1 MTEEEYKKSLSN
13 SLQKAANKNEQ
24 ERDKDD
30 QPFLSSVAKTL
41 EDIAV
46 QTAGGIVDASE
57 SAYNFVVPKSM
68 EVEYSDIV
76 PEAETKVGAF
86 IRPAA
91 QFFIPYTGAFKIAKG
106 GYMYVK
112 NAKQLNSTVKDLV
125 AKGIKKENI
134 VTKKSKDG
142 QKFVFLEKGKV
153 KEKVYKPVTRT
164 IKTKTVKEIEPKTS
178 NDVLMLQLGGSPKT
192 ISIPGRKKVTFDKQV
207 DRIRT
212 VTKKVDEKPI
222 KTSLT
227 KGETAGIAIG
237 AGAASD
243 AIAFAP
249 YDPNLADFLVRFPAT
264 KNAVTQWLQTDPNG
278 DPGMERLKNAIS
290 GGIPSVFIPAFLAGV
305 SKGFVWSKNKI
316 GKAGADFLLKDTE
329 PKAGQIY
336 IDKSGDRI
344 QILDILEPNKKL
356 GITTRTVR
364 TKNLDKTSREV
375 STDSYDTFLNSVRA
389 GNIKLQNV
397 GTTTSKVIGAEKT
410 ATKGGTPKKVKG
422 KEEVDETAG
431 GEQKADID
439 GQMKSILKP
448 KDSEYAV
455 GRQIAEKI
463 PAIQKLKLNFFN
475 SSVAKKFVIDFLD
488 SNRGLKYLEDA
499 ASKKGVSLPRLKNLY
514 SEGLGVYQE
523 ARFLNAMG
531 GMVEHFLFK
540 GTFKYNNAG
549 QMVGTTNDGLQG
561 ILEKSLGKKHNA
573 DEFFNYL
580 GTKSILSMDKS
591 KFESLFPDAKLR
603 NQIKKDAK
611 KGDAIPEYQA
621 ALKGLD
627 TFNRELIDLA
637 VDAQLI
643 SRETADKLLA
653 ARKHYV
659 PLYRD
664 MSADDSFLSRAR
676 GGGVAVKRK
685 LEAKVPIGFDK
696 DQLPLKNLFDNYV
709 ENINSI
715 ITASYKNKVLRNTFD
730 LIDEGKLDDWA
741 ELAEGQGKK
750 KTVVTL
756 KAEELKTQVFKQK
769 GTELDINDLED
780 LDNLNLFR
788 SERMQL
794 KENEFVVFRKNKQ
807 GKIEKSIYEVKNPLL
822 FATLN
827 AISPKQFATANAF
840 VRIARS
846 FKNLLTKGVTMDP
859 GFFAGAN
866 ALRDTFSAAI
876 LSRNRFYIPILSTA
890 VKTSQR
896 FQSNAKVTLAD
907 GTVTTYKK
915 LYEEFLLN
923 GGSFGST
930 LWRGEV
936 SEGFLKEFHRKLG
949 SNYKD
954 VLDRPKKVIDRYGDV
969 VTGFENAS
977 RFTEF
982 AMLRARGI
990 SAREAAFAARE
1001 VAVDFGM
1008 HGANQFFR
1016 NYTSMV
1022 PFLNAGIQGIYRTV
1036 RAIKS
1041 PAERAAVGAKI
1052 AAFVGTPTLLLYILN
1067 RDDPNYKNTAQQI
1080 RDLNYMI
1087 PIGDGNFIK
1096 IPKPFEFGA
1105 IGTILTSMFET
1116 FDGTKE
1122 ADDFFLTAW
1131 TVLKNQAR
1139 LSVVPQV
1146 VSPLVNTA
1154 FNKTFFGSP
1163 VIPENMRHS
1172 LPDYGQSYPWSS
1184 NVITSAIENAP
1195 PNIRKYLMSPIK
1207 FENYYRAYTGAVG
1220 GYILDL
1226 IDSTLDIFNDNKM
1239 PSKRLDELIFV
1250 KRFLQLDPI
1259 KFTQAEAEFYRL
1271 RKEADKAVNIAKKFK
1286 DENKVELLQELYKDE
1301 EFTNLLALSPKL
1313 ERIARVVSNV
1323 NQQRNAIIEN
1333 KSFSKEQKRFKIDL
1347 LEGQLADLFKQL
1359 MDEID
1364 ANDLGL

>member
-1 MTEEEYKKSLSN
+1 MTEDEIRKSLN
-13 SLQKAANKNEQ
+13 ASLQNSISKYKEDKKDKEEQKFLPKVAN
-24 ERDKDD
+24 
-30 QPFLSSVAKTL
+30 TL
-41 EDIAV
+41 QDIGV
-46 QTAGGIVDASE
+46 QTVGGIVDASE

-76 PEAETKVGAF
+76 PEAETPVGAF
-86 IRPAA
+86 IRPAS
-91 QFFIPYTGAFKIAKG
+91 QFFIPYTAAFKIAKG

-112 NAKQLNSTVKDLV
+112 NAKNLNNTVKDLI
-125 AKGIKKENI
+125 ASKKIKSKDDIITKKDKDKFTILKKGTTTKTDYIPVTTVRKKPPTTSNEI
-134 VTKKSKDG
+134 LMGQLGMGTPKPITVRGVKKVVTKKD
-142 QKFVFLEKGKV
+142 
-153 KEKVYKPVTRT
+153 T
-164 IKTKTVKEIEPKTS
+164 
-178 NDVLMLQLGGSPKT
+178 
-192 ISIPGRKKVTFDKQV
+192 
-207 DRIRT
+207 
-212 VTKKVDEKPI
+212 TKKIAERDLK
-222 KTSLT
+222 KTLT
-227 KGETAGIAIG
+227 KGETAGMAIG
-237 AGAASD
+237 AGALSD

-264 KNAVTQWLQTDPNG
+264 KNALTEWLQTDPNG

-290 GGIPSVFIPAFLAGV
+290 GGIPSVFIPPFLAGV

-316 GKAGADFLLKDTE
+316 GQKGAEVLLKDID

-336 IDKSGDRI
+336 IDKNGDRV
-344 QILDILEPNKKL
+344 QILDIMEPTKGL
-356 GITTRTVR
+356 GIKNRTVR
-364 TKNLDKTSREV
+364 TKNLDKPSRQV
-375 STDSYDTFLNSVRA
+375 GTDSIESFLSRIEGGNLRLQDTGATAKTIIS
-389 GNIKLQNV
+389 
-397 GTTTSKVIGAEKT
+397 AEKT
-410 ATKGGTPKKVKG
+410 TTKGAPKKVKG
-422 KEEVDETAG
+422 KTEEETRVDEQTEDAF
-431 GEQKADID
+431 K
-439 GQMKSILKP
+439 LKP
-448 KDSEYAV
+448 NLKSKYVMGQNVALKSNSVE
-455 GRQIAEKI
+455 
-463 PAIQKLKLNFFN
+463 KLKTNFFN
-475 SSVAKKFVIDFLD
+475 SNVVKRFTIDFLD
-488 SNRGLKYLEDA
+488 SNRGLKYLEEA
-499 ASKKGVSLPRLKNLY
+499 ASKQGVSVKRLKNLY

-523 ARFLNAMG
+523 ARFLPAIG

-540 GTFKYNNAG
+540 GTFRYNDAG
-549 QMVGTTNDGLQG
+549 QMVGTANDGLQN
-561 ILEKSLGKKHNA
+561 LLQKTLGKKHNS
-573 DEFFNYL
+573 DEFFNYA
-580 GTKSILSMDKS
+580 GTKSVLSMNKA
-591 KFESLFPDAKLR
+591 KFEGLFPDAKIR
-603 NQIKKDAK
+603 DQIKKDAK
-611 KGDAIPEYQA
+611 MGDAIPEYQA
-621 ALKGLD
+621 ALKELD
-627 TFNRELIDLA
+627 RFNRELIDLA
-637 VDAQLI
+637 VDAELI
-643 SRETADKLLA
+643 SRKTADKLLN

-664 MSADDSFLSRAR
+664 MSIDENFVSRAR

-685 LEAKVPIGFDK
+685 LEAKVPIGFGK
-696 DQLPLKNLFDNYV
+696 DQLPLRNLFDNYV

-741 ELAEGQGKK
+741 VKTPGQGKK

-756 KAEELKTQVFKQK
+756 KAEELKAQIFKQK

-788 SERMQL
+788 SERLALEDNQ
-794 KENEFVVFRKNKQ
+794 FVVFRKNKA
-807 GKIEKSIYEVKNPLL
+807 GNIEKTIYDAINPFLIT
-822 FATLN
+822 TLN
-827 AISPKQFATANAF
+827 SISPKQFATANAF

-896 FQSNAKVTLAD
+896 FQNNSRVTLPD
-907 GTVTTYKK
+907 GTVTTNKE
-915 LYEEFLLN
+915 LYQEFLLN

-936 SEGFLKEFHRKLG
+936 SEGFLREFHRKLG

-954 VLDRPKKVIDRYGDV
+954 VLDRPKKFIDRYGDV
-969 VTGFENAS
+969 VTAFENAS
-977 RFTEF
+977 RFTEY

-1036 RAIKS
+1036 RAIKN
-1041 PAERAAVGAKI
+1041 PAERAAVSAKI

-1067 RDDPNYKNTAQQI
+1067 RGDENYNNTAQQI

-1122 ADDFFLTAW
+1122 ADDFLLTAW

-1146 VSPLVNTA
+1146 VSPLINTA

-1163 VIPENMRHS
+1163 VVPENMRHS

-1226 IDSTLDIFNDNKM
+1226 IDSTVDIFNDNKM
-1239 PSKRLDELIFV
+1239 PDKRLDELIFV

-1259 KFTQAEAEFYRL
+1259 KFTQAEADFYRL

-1286 DENKVELLQELYKDE
+1286 DEGKVELLQELYEDP
-1301 EFTNLLALSPKL
+1301 EFLNLVGLSPKL
-1313 ERIARVVSNV
+1313 EAVGRKVQGV
-1323 NQQRNAIIEN
+1323 NRQRNAIINDE
-1333 KSFSKEQKRFKIDL
+1333 SLSAEAKRFKIDM
-1347 LEGQLADLFKQL
+1347 LEKQLANLFKEL
-1359 MDEID
+1359 MDYID
-1364 ANDLGL
+1364 ENDLGL

>member
-1 MTEEEYKKSLSN
+1 MTEEEIRKSLNTSLQN
-13 SLQKAANKNEQ
+13 SLSKYKEDEKDKKEQAFLPKVAN
-24 ERDKDD
+24 
-30 QPFLSSVAKTL
+30 TL
-41 EDIAV
+41 QDIGV
-46 QTAGGIVDASE
+46 QTVGGIVDASE

-76 PEAETKVGAF
+76 PEAETKAGAF

-112 NAKQLNSTVKDLV
+112 NAKNLNNTVKQLITDKKIKSKDDIITKKDKDKFTILK
-125 AKGIKKENI
+125 KGTRTKTDYIPVTTVRKKPPTTSNEI
-134 VTKKSKDG
+134 LMDQLGMGVPKPITIRGVKKVVTKK
-142 QKFVFLEKGKV
+142 
-153 KEKVYKPVTRT
+153 PTTRK
-164 IKTKTVKEIEPKTS
+164 IAERDLKKT
-178 NDVLMLQLGGSPKT
+178 
-192 ISIPGRKKVTFDKQV
+192 
-207 DRIRT
+207 
-212 VTKKVDEKPI
+212 
-222 KTSLT
+222 LT
-227 KGETAGIAIG
+227 KGETAGLAIG
-237 AGAASD
+237 AGALSD

-264 KNAVTQWLQTDPNG
+264 KNALTEWLQTDPNG

-290 GGIPSVFIPAFLAGV
+290 GGIPSVFIPPFLAGV

-316 GKAGADFLLKDTE
+316 GQKAVQELEK
-329 PKAGQIY
+329 Q
-336 IDKSGDRI
+336 
-344 QILDILEPNKKL
+344 LD
-356 GITTRTVR
+356 
-364 TKNLDKTSREV
+364 
-375 STDSYDTFLNSVRA
+375 
-389 GNIKLQNV
+389 
-397 GTTTSKVIGAEKT
+397 TTSKVKT
-410 ATKGGTPKKVKG
+410 VKEPKKVKS
-422 KEEVDETAG
+422 KEEETRVE
-431 GEQKADID
+431 EQTDDAFQLKAKPNLKSKYVM
-439 GQMKSILKP
+439 GQNVSLKSNAI
-448 KDSEYAV
+448 
-455 GRQIAEKI
+455 EK
-463 PAIQKLKLNFFN
+463 LRVNFFN
-475 SSVAKKFVIDFLD
+475 SNVVKKFTIDFLD

-499 ASKKGVSLPRLKNLY
+499 ASKQGVSVKRLKNLY

-523 ARFLNAMG
+523 ARFLPAIG

-540 GTFKYNNAG
+540 GTFRYNDAG
-549 QMVGTTNDGLQG
+549 QMIGTANDGLQG
-561 ILEKSLGKKHNA
+561 LLQKTLGNKHNA
-573 DEFFNYL
+573 DEFFNYV
-580 GTKSILSMDKS
+580 GTKSVLSMNKA
-591 KFESLFPDAKLR
+591 KFEGLFPNAKIR
-603 NQIKKDAK
+603 DQIKKDAK
-611 KGDAIPEYQA
+611 MGDAIPEYQA
-621 ALKGLD
+621 ALKELD
-627 TFNRELIDLA
+627 RFNRELVDLA
-637 VDAQLI
+637 VDAELI
-643 SRETADKLLA
+643 SRKTADKLLN

-664 MSADDSFLSRAR
+664 MSIDDNFVSRAR

-685 LEAKVPIGFDK
+685 LEAKVPIGFGK

-730 LIDEGKLDDWA
+730 LIDAGKLDDWA
-741 ELAEGQGKK
+741 VKAPGQGTK

-769 GTELDINDLED
+769 GTELDVNDLED

-788 SERMQL
+788 SERL
-794 KENEFVVFRKNKQ
+794 ALGENQFVVFRKNKA
-807 GKIEKSIYEVKNPLL
+807 GDIEKTIYDAINPFLIT
-822 FATLN
+822 TLN
-827 AISPKQFATANAF
+827 SISPKQFATANAF

-876 LSRNRFYIPILSTA
+876 LSRNKFYIPILSTA

-896 FQSNAKVTLAD
+896 FQSNSRVTLPD
-907 GTVTTYKK
+907 GTVTTNKE
-915 LYEEFLLN
+915 LYQEFLLN

-954 VLDRPKKVIDRYGDV
+954 VLDRPKKFIDRYGDV

-977 RFTEF
+977 RFTEY
-982 AMLRARGI
+982 AMLRARGV

-1036 RAIKS
+1036 RAIKN

-1067 RDDPNYKNTAQQI
+1067 RGDENYNNTAQQI

-1146 VSPLVNTA
+1146 VSPLLNTA

-1163 VIPENMRHS
+1163 VVPENMRHS

-1226 IDSTLDIFNDNKM
+1226 IDSTVDIFNDNKM
-1239 PSKRLDELIFV
+1239 PDKRLDELIFV

-1259 KFTQAEAEFYRL
+1259 KFTQAEADFYRL

-1286 DENKVELLQELYKDE
+1286 DEGKVELLQELYEDP
-1301 EFTNLLALSPKL
+1301 EFLNLVGLSPKL
-1313 ERIARVVSNV
+1313 EVVGRKVQGINR
-1323 NQQRNAIIEN
+1323 QRNAIINDE
-1333 KSFSKEQKRFKIDL
+1333 SLSSQAKRFKIDM
-1347 LEGQLADLFKQL
+1347 LEKQLADLFKEL
-1359 MDEID
+1359 MDYID
-1364 ANDLGL
+1364 ENDLGL

>member
-1 MTEEEYKKSLSN
+1 MTEEEIKKSLSG
-13 SLQKAANKNEQ
+13 SLQKAVNKNEQ

-30 QPFLSSVAKTL
+30 QPFLPKVAKTL

-76 PEAETKVGAF
+76 PEAETPVGAF

-134 VTKKSKDG
+134 ITKKSKDG

-153 KEKVYKPVTRT
+153 KQKVEVPTTKT

-178 NDVLMLQLGGSPKT
+178 NEVLMLQLGGSPKT
-192 ISIPGRKKVTFDKQV
+192 ITIQGTKKIPSTKTITKTK
-207 DRIRT
+207 T
-212 VTKKVDEKPI
+212 TTKKVDEKPI

-237 AGAASD
+237 AGALSD

-264 KNAVTQWLQTDPNG
+264 KNALTQWLQTDPNG
-278 DPGMERLKNAIS
+278 DPGMERLKNAIA
-290 GGIPSVFIPAFLAGV
+290 GGIPSVFIPAFLSGV

-316 GKAGADFLLKDTE
+316 GKTGADFLLKDTE

-336 IDKSGDRI
+336 ITPKGDRI
-344 QILDILEPNKKL
+344 QILDIMEVNKKL
-356 GITTRTVR
+356 GINNRTVR
-364 TKNLDKTSREV
+364 TKNLDRPSREV
-375 STDSYDTFLNSVRA
+375 GTNSYDTFVDGIKDGTFRLQDA
-389 GNIKLQNV
+389 G
-397 GTTTSKVIGAEKT
+397 SKVTKGVIGAEKT
-410 ATKGGTPKKVKG
+410 TTKGAPKKVKG
-422 KEEVDETAG
+422 KTEEETRIE
-431 GEQKADID
+431 EQTEDAF
-439 GQMKSILKP
+439 QLKP
-448 KDSEYAV
+448 KDSKFTV
-455 GRQIAEKI
+455 GRQVAEK
-463 PAIQKLKLNFFN
+463 PSTAEKLKLNFFN
-475 SSVAKKFVIDFLD
+475 SSIVKKFTIDFLD

-499 ASKKGVSLPRLKNLY
+499 ASKKGVDLARLKNLY

-523 ARFLNAMG
+523 ARFLPAIG

-540 GTFKYNNAG
+540 GTFRYNNAG
-549 QMVGTTNDGLQG
+549 QMVGTANDGLQG
-561 ILEKSLGKKHNA
+561 LLQKSLGKKYDA

-580 GTKSILSMDKS
+580 GTKSVLSMNKA
-591 KFESLFPDAKLR
+591 KFEGLFPNVKLR
-603 NQIKKDAK
+603 DQIKKDARI
-611 KGDAIPEYQA
+611 GDAIPEYQT
-621 ALKGLD
+621 ALKEID
-627 TFNRELIDLA
+627 RFNRELVDIA

-664 MSADDSFLSRAR
+664 MSLDDSFLSRAR
-676 GGGVAVKRK
+676 GGGTAVKRK
-685 LEAKVPIGFDK
+685 LEAKVPIGFGK

-715 ITASYKNKVLRNTFD
+715 ITASYKNKVLANTFD
-730 LIDEGKLDDWA
+730 LIDAGKLDKWA
-741 ELAEGQGKK
+741 KRAEGQGKK

-756 KAEELKTQVFKQK
+756 KKEELQTQVFKQK
-769 GTELDINDLED
+769 GIELDPEDLED
-780 LDNLNLFR
+780 LDNLSLFR
-788 SERMQL
+788 SEKMQL
-794 KENEFVVFRKNKQ
+794 KEREFVVFRKNKQ
-807 GKIEKSIYEVKNPLL
+807 GKIEKTIYEVENPLL

-827 AISPKQFATANAF
+827 SISPKQFATANAF
-840 VRIARS
+840 VRIARD

-876 LSRNRFYIPILSTA
+876 LSRNKFYIPILSTA

-896 FQSNAKVTLAD
+896 FQSNSRVTLPD
-907 GTVTTYKK
+907 GTVTTNKE
-915 LYEEFLLN
+915 LYQEFLLN

-954 VLDRPKKVIDRYGDV
+954 VLDRPKKFIDRYGDV

-1016 NYTSMV
+1016 NYASTV

-1036 RAIKS
+1036 RAIQN
-1041 PAERAAVGAKI
+1041 PAERTAVGAKI

-1067 RDDPNYKNTAQQI
+1067 RGNEEYNNTAQQI

-1087 PIGDGNFIK
+1087 PIGNGNFIK

-1105 IGTILTSMFET
+1105 VGTILTSTLET

-1131 TVLKNQAR
+1131 TVLKNQFR
-1139 LSVVPQV
+1139 LSAVPQV
-1146 VSPLVNTA
+1146 ISPLLNTA

-1163 VIPENMRHS
+1163 IIPENMRHS

-1226 IDSTLDIFNDNKM
+1226 IDSTVDIFNDNKM
-1239 PSKRLDELIFV
+1239 PDKRLDELIFV
-1250 KRFLQLDPI
+1250 KRFLQLDPN
-1259 KFTQAEAEFYRL
+1259 KFTQAEADFYRL
-1271 RKEADKAVNIAKKFK
+1271 RKESDRAVNIAKKFK
-1286 DENKVELLQELYKDE
+1286 DENKIELLQELYEDK
-1301 EFTNLLALSPKL
+1301 EFAKLLGISPRL
-1313 ERIARVVSNV
+1313 ERIAARVSGI
-1323 NQQRNAIIEN
+1323 NQQRNLIIQN
-1333 KSFSKEQKRFKIDL
+1333 KRLSSTEKRFKIDL
-1347 LEGQLADLFKQL
+1347 LEESLADLFNEF
-1359 MDEID
+1359 MDEIE

>member
-1 MTEEEYKKSLSN
+1 MTEEEIKKSLSG
-13 SLQKAANKNEQ
+13 SLQKAVNKNEQ

-30 QPFLSSVAKTL
+30 QPFLPKVAKTL

-76 PEAETKVGAF
+76 PEAETTVGQF

-125 AKGIKKENI
+125 SKGIKKENI
-134 VTKKSKDG
+134 ITKKSKDG

-153 KEKVYKPVTRT
+153 KQKVEVPTTKT
-164 IKTKTVKEIEPKTS
+164 IKTKTTKEVKPKTS
-178 NDVLMLQLGGSPKT
+178 NEVLMLQLGGSPKT
-192 ISIPGRKKVTFDKQV
+192 ITIQGTKKIPSTKTITKIKKT
-207 DRIRT
+207 
-212 VTKKVDEKPI
+212 TKKVDEKPI

-290 GGIPSVFIPAFLAGV
+290 GGIPSVFIPAFLSAV

-316 GKAGADFLLKDTE
+316 GQKAVKELEKQLDTTG
-329 PKAGQIY
+329 KV
-336 IDKSGDRI
+336 K
-344 QILDILEPNKKL
+344 
-356 GITTRTVR
+356 TV
-364 TKNLDKTSREV
+364 KE
-375 STDSYDTFLNSVRA
+375 
-389 GNIKLQNV
+389 
-397 GTTTSKVIGAEKT
+397 
-410 ATKGGTPKKVKG
+410 PKKVKS
-422 KEEVDETAG
+422 KEEEAKLDEQTKDAFP
-431 GEQKADID
+431 E
-439 GQMKSILKP
+439 LKP
-448 KDSEYAV
+448 KKSEYTIGSNV
-455 GRQIAEKI
+455 AEKTKV
-463 PAIQKLKLNFFN
+463 ADKLRLNFFN
-475 SSVAKKFVIDFLD
+475 SNVIKKFTIDFLD
-488 SNRGLKYLEDA
+488 SNRGLKYLEEA
-499 ASKKGVSLPRLKNLY
+499 ASKQGVSVARLKNLY
-514 SEGLGVYQE
+514 SDGLGVYQE
-523 ARFLNAMG
+523 ARFMPAIG

-540 GTFKYNNAG
+540 GTFRYNKAG
-549 QMVGTTNDGLQG
+549 QMEGTANDGLQT
-561 ILEKSLGKKHNA
+561 ILQKTLGKKHNS
-573 DEFFNYL
+573 DEFFNYV
-580 GTKSILSMDKS
+580 GTKSVLSMNKT
-591 KFESLFPDAKLR
+591 KFEGLFPNAGTRDKIRQDAL
-603 NQIKKDAK
+603 
-611 KGDAIPEYQA
+611 KGDAIPEYQE
-621 ALKGLD
+621 ALTKLD

-637 VDAQLI
+637 VDAEII
-643 SRETADKLLA
+643 SRKTADKLLA

-664 MSADDSFLSRAR
+664 MSIDDSFLSRAR

-685 LEAKVPIGFDK
+685 LEAKVPIGFGK
-696 DQLPLKNLFDNYV
+696 DQLPLRNLFDNYV
-709 ENINSI
+709 ENVNSI
-715 ITASYKNKVLRNTFD
+715 ITASYKNKVLKNTFD
-730 LIDEGKLDDWA
+730 LIDGANGGLKAWA
-741 ELAEGQGKK
+741 FKSKGQGKK

-756 KAEELKTQVFKQK
+756 KAEELKTQIFKQK
-769 GTELDINDLED
+769 GNDIDLNDLED

-788 SERMQL
+788 SERLALEDNQ
-794 KENEFVVFRKNKQ
+794 FVVFRKNKA
-807 GKIEKSIYEVKNPLL
+807 GDIEKTIYDVDNPFLYT
-822 FATLN
+822 TLN
-827 AISPKQFATANAF
+827 SISPKQFATANAF

-876 LSRNRFYIPILSTA
+876 LSRNKFYIPILSTA

-896 FQSNAKVTLAD
+896 FQSNAKIVLE
-907 GTVTTYKK
+907 GEEITYKE
-915 LYEEFLLN
+915 LYQEFLLN

-954 VLDRPKKVIDRYGDV
+954 VLDRPKKFVDRYGDV

-1036 RAIKS
+1036 RAIKN
-1041 PAERAAVGAKI
+1041 PAERAAVSAKI

-1067 RDDPNYKNTAQQI
+1067 RGDENYKNTAQQI

-1116 FDGTKE
+1116 FDGDKE

-1146 VSPLVNTA
+1146 VSPLLNTA

-1195 PNIRKYLMSPIK
+1195 LNVRKYLMSPIK

-1226 IDSTLDIFNDNKM
+1226 IDSTVDIFNDNKM
-1239 PSKRLDELIFV
+1239 PDKRLDELIFV

-1259 KFTQAEAEFYRL
+1259 KFTQAEADFYRL
-1271 RKEADKAVNIAKKFK
+1271 RKEADKAVNIVKKFK
-1286 DENKVELLQELYKDE
+1286 DENKVDLLQELYADE
-1301 EFTNLLALSPKL
+1301 DFANLLGLNPKL
-1313 ERIARVVSNV
+1313 ERIARIVSGI
-1323 NQQRNAIIEN
+1323 NQQRNTIIQN
-1333 KSFSKEQKRFKIDL
+1333 KSFSKQEKRFKIDL
-1347 LEGQLADLFKQL
+1347 LEDQLAKMFKEF

-1364 ANDLGL
+1364 SNDLGL

>member
-1 MTEEEYKKSLSN
+1 MTEEEIRKSLN
-13 SLQKAANKNEQ
+13 TSLQNSISKYKDEKQ
-24 ERDKDD
+24 KDKED
-30 QPFLSSVAKTL
+30 QPFLPKVAKTL

-46 QTAGGIVDASE
+46 QTVGGVVDASE

-76 PEAETKVGAF
+76 PEAETKAGAF

-112 NAKQLNSTVKDLV
+112 NAKNLNNTVKQLITDKKIKSKDDIITKKDKDKFTILK
-125 AKGIKKENI
+125 KGTKTKTDYIPTTSVRKVQPTSSNEILMDQLGMGGGPKTITVRGMKKV
-134 VTKKSKDG
+134 VTKK
-142 QKFVFLEKGKV
+142 
-153 KEKVYKPVTRT
+153 PTTRK
-164 IKTKTVKEIEPKTS
+164 IAERDLKKT
-178 NDVLMLQLGGSPKT
+178 
-192 ISIPGRKKVTFDKQV
+192 
-207 DRIRT
+207 
-212 VTKKVDEKPI
+212 
-222 KTSLT
+222 LT

-237 AGAASD
+237 AGALSD

-264 KNAVTQWLQTDPNG
+264 KNALTEWLQTDPNG

-290 GGIPSVFIPAFLAGV
+290 GGIPSVFIPPFLAGV

-316 GKAGADFLLKDTE
+316 GQKAIKELENQLDTTG
-329 PKAGQIY
+329 KV
-336 IDKSGDRI
+336 K
-344 QILDILEPNKKL
+344 
-356 GITTRTVR
+356 TV
-364 TKNLDKTSREV
+364 KE
-375 STDSYDTFLNSVRA
+375 
-389 GNIKLQNV
+389 
-397 GTTTSKVIGAEKT
+397 
-410 ATKGGTPKKVKG
+410 PKKVKS
-422 KEEVDETAG
+422 KEEEVKTQTE
-431 GEQKADID
+431 EVFQ
-439 GQMKSILKP
+439 LKP
-448 KDSEYAV
+448 KDSEYTL
-455 GRQIAEKI
+455 GRNVAEKST
-463 PAIQKLKLNFFN
+463 AVEKLKLNFFN
-475 SSVAKKFVIDFLD
+475 SSVVKKFTIDFLD

-499 ASKKGVSLPRLKNLY
+499 ASQKGVSVGRLKNLY
-514 SEGLGVYQE
+514 KEGLGVYQE
-523 ARFLNAMG
+523 ARFLPAIG

-540 GTFKYNNAG
+540 GTFRYNDAG
-549 QMVGTTNDGLQG
+549 QMIGTANDGLQG
-561 ILEKSLGKKHNA
+561 LLQKTLGKKHNA
-573 DEFFNYL
+573 DEFFNYV
-580 GTKSILSMDKS
+580 GTKSVLSMDKV
-591 KFESLFPDAKLR
+591 KFESLFPDVATRK
-603 NQIKKDAK
+603 QIQKDAL
-611 KGDAIPEYQA
+611 KGDAIPEYKL
-621 ALKGLD
+621 ALSKLD
-627 TFNRELIDLA
+627 TFNKELIDLA
-637 VDAQLI
+637 VDAELI
-643 SRETADKLLA
+643 STKTANKLLN

-664 MSADDSFLSRAR
+664 LSADDSFISRAR

-685 LEAKVPIGFDK
+685 LEAKVPIGFGK
-696 DQLPLKNLFDNYV
+696 DQLPLRNLFDNYV

-730 LIDEGKLDDWA
+730 LIDAGKLDDWA
-741 ELAEGQGKK
+741 VKTKGQGKK

-788 SERMQL
+788 SERLALEDNQ
-794 KENEFVVFRKNKQ
+794 FVVFRKNKA
-807 GKIEKSIYEVKNPLL
+807 GDIEKTIYDAVNPFLL
-822 FATLN
+822 TTLN
-827 AISPKQFATANAF
+827 SISPKQFATANAF

-876 LSRNRFYIPILSTA
+876 LSRNKFYIPILSTA

-896 FQSNAKVTLAD
+896 FQSNSRVTLPD
-907 GTVTTYKK
+907 GTVTTNKE
-915 LYEEFLLN
+915 LYQEFLLN

-954 VLDRPKKVIDRYGDV
+954 VLDRPKKFIDRYGDV

-982 AMLRARGI
+982 AMLRARGV

-1036 RAIKS
+1036 RAIKN

-1052 AAFVGTPTLLLYILN
+1052 SAFVGTPTLLLYILN
-1067 RDDPNYKNTAQQI
+1067 RGDENYNNTAQQI

-1146 VSPLVNTA
+1146 VSPLLNTA

-1163 VIPENMRHS
+1163 VVPENMRHS

-1226 IDSTLDIFNDNKM
+1226 IDSTVDIFNDNKM
-1239 PSKRLDELIFV
+1239 PDKRLDELIFV

-1259 KFTQAEAEFYRL
+1259 KFTQAEADFYRL

-1286 DENKVELLQELYKDE
+1286 DEGKVQLLQELYEDP
-1301 EFTNLLALSPKL
+1301 EFLNLVGLSGKL
-1313 ERIARVVSNV
+1313 EVVGRKVQGV
-1323 NQQRNAIIEN
+1323 NRQRNAIINDE
-1333 KSFSKEQKRFKIDL
+1333 SLSSEAKRFKIDM
-1347 LEGQLADLFKQL
+1347 LEKQLADLFKEL
-1359 MDEID
+1359 MDYID
-1364 ANDLGL
+1364 EQDLGL